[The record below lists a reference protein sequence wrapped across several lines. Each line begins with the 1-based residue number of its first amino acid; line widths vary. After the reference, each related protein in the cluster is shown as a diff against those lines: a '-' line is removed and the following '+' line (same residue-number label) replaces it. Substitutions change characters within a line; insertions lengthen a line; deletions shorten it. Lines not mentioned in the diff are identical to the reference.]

1 MVFSDVN
8 GLLVTIY
15 DNSHLSFGS
24 TPSITISPLLT
35 KIVINGVVSNALYVR
50 GFHIDY
56 TANTWKPIS
65 FPSEVIFDKSAVK
78 IIVEENWLY
87 IRQLKSSLRPSGG
100 NSEYIYNIQ
109 LNTIPILVNSYPI
122 TTSIEDSW
130 VRTILKTSGNNSI
143 QFYSQITQTL
153 ASRIA
158 VSMTQCDERQS
169 GLGTGSNQLSPVS
182 GALING

>member
-1 MVFSDVN
+1 MVFADVN
-8 GLLVTIY
+8 GTLVTIY
-15 DNSHLSFGS
+15 DNSHLTFTG

-35 KIVINGVVSNALYVR
+35 KIVINGVVSGNLYVR
-50 GFHIDY
+50 GFYIDY
-56 TANTWKPIS
+56 TANTWKSMS
-65 FPSEVIFDKSAVK
+65 FPSEVVFDKSAVK

-109 LNTIPILVNSYPI
+109 LNTIPILANSYPI

-169 GLGTGSNQLSPVS
+169 DLGTGSNQLSPVS
-182 GALING
+182 GTLVNG